1 VAPSK
6 LIQRFSRRSEQ
17 DSASRRPSVFSS
29 RLGFAFALVA
39 AFTAILAGVIT
50 FLVWDY
56 QFNDYVRSSLQS
68 IADTTA
74 VSAGQAYDVYGGWNL
89 SAFTVIPQVGARAD
103 IGVQILDMRQ
113 NVVYDEAVLRQHEQS
128 MTGQGVGGDPLTDGQ
143 ADVDELAAPD
153 RPNGTITTS
162 NVVSGSG
169 QVVGTVRVWAYGTG
183 GLLSSRDVAMRTS
196 SMVALGLS
204 ACLAILIATLAGVT
218 YSRRLVRP
226 INRITDA
233 AAALRDGESSARTGL
248 TGTDEI
254 SQLGETFDNMADAID
269 ADRKLERRMTSDVA
283 HELKTPLMGIQATV
297 EAIEDGIFPADST
310 HLSTISHETQRL
322 TRLTNGI
329 LELSR
334 LEAGS
339 LLFQMKRIPAD
350 QPARA
355 ALDIHGQLIESSGLR
370 LLSEFKTG
378 YYIMG
383 DADRL
388 QQAIGNL
395 LSNAARYTPEGGTI
409 MIRGD
414 YEKKTRSYRI
424 SVIDSGIGIKPD
436 DLEKLFTRFW
446 RADEARD
453 RATGGIGIGLPITKE
468 IIDRHKGTIDVTSE
482 VGKGTSFSFALP
494 TVK

>member
-1 VAPSK
+1 M
-6 LIQRFSRRSEQ
+6 
-17 DSASRRPSVFSS
+17 
-29 RLGFAFALVA
+29 
-39 AFTAILAGVIT
+39 
-50 FLVWDY
+50 WDY

-103 IGVQILDMRQ
+103 IGVQILDLKQ
-113 NVVYDEAVLRQHEQS
+113 NIVYDEAVLRQHEQN
-128 MTGQGVGGDPLTDGQ
+128 MIGQGMGADPFD
-143 ADVDELAAPD
+143 DELASPD
-153 RPNGTITTS
+153 RPTGTITTS
-162 NVVSGSG
+162 RVVSANG
-169 QVVGTVRVWAYGTG
+169 QLVGTVRVWAYGTG
-183 GLLSSRDVAMRTS
+183 GLLSSRDVSMRTS
-196 SMVALGLS
+196 SMIALGLS
-204 ACLAILIATLAGVT
+204 ACLAILIATLAGVS

-226 INRITDA
+226 INRITNA

-339 LLFQMKRIPAD
+339 LPFQMKRIPAD

-370 LLSEFKTG
+370 ILSEFKTG
-378 YYIMG
+378 HYIMG

-395 LSNAARYTPEGGTI
+395 LSNAVRYTPEGGTI

-414 YEKKTRSYRI
+414 YEKKTRAYRI
-424 SVIDSGIGIKPD
+424 SVIDSGIGIKPE

-453 RATGGIGIGLPITKE
+453 RATGGIGIGLSITKE
-468 IIDRHKGTIDVTSE
+468 IIDRHKGMIEVTSE
-482 VGKGTSFSFALP
+482 VGKGTSFSFTLP